1 MDLVENMEVALTCL
15 EIAGK
20 TALSAIP
27 VGGTL
32 ATCIWDSIKA
42 HAAQRRLDDWKNIIE
57 DRLYKLENTLEDI
70 GNNEMFAS
78 AMMRATDIAI
88 KTAESEKRIYLA
100 NAVYNSIKTPLDE
113 VILMIYLDMIDEY
126 TVWHIH
132 ILHYFSNPKAYK
144 GVNVEKFVM
153 GSAMEPLLQAFP
165 ELKDRKEIVH
175 KIVKDLQTSGLLPEG
190 VYLGSTMSGN
200 GMVAART
207 TELGRGFL
215 EFVTK

>member
-1 MDLVENMEVALTCL
+1 VENMEVFLTSL
-15 EIAGK
+15 EIVGK
-20 TALSAIP
+20 TALSGIP

-32 ATCIWDSIKA
+32 VTCVWDSVKA

-57 DRLYKLENTLEDI
+57 DRLFILENTLEDM

-88 KTAESEKRIYLA
+88 KTAESEKRKYLA

-113 VILMIYLDMIDEY
+113 SIFMIYLDMLDEY
-126 TVWHIH
+126 TVWHIK

-144 GVNVEKFVM
+144 GVDVEKFVM

-175 KIVKDLQTSGLLPEG
+175 KIVKDLQSTGLLPEG
-190 VYLGSTMSGN
+190 VYLGSTMTGN

-207 TELGRGFL
+207 TDLGSGFL